1 MSDFELAPI
10 EDLAE
15 HNPMV
20 NRSQFDQ
27 VHDALMALRQAG
39 FAGPSYRI
47 ESPYERGSGN
57 QLELSTGENGEDL
70 APVS

>member
-10 EDLAE
+10 EDLAK

-20 NRSQFDQ
+20 NRGQFDQ
-27 VHDALMALRQAG
+27 VHEALTALRQAG

-47 ESPYERGSGN
+47 ESPYERRSSN
-57 QLELSTGENGEDL
+57 QLESSVEDDGGIL
-70 APVS
+70 P